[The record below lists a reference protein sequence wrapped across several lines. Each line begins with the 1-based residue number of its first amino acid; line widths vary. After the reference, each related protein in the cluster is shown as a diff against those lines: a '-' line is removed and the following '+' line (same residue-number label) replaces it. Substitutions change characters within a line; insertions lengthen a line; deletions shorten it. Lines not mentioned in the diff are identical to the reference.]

1 MNKKLLISTLV
12 AAVLSSASMAADPT
26 VNGTTVS
33 QARIDAVAAMMQAQG
48 QGQAEEGA
56 AKPQDQ
62 ARDQLITA
70 EVLRQEAV
78 RKGLDKQPDVR
89 IELENLQAMTLA
101 RHLIQDYQKAN
112 PVTESELKA
121 EYDKLKAQMPVKKS
135 YHAEH
140 ILVKTEAEARA
151 IIVSLKKGRPFERL
165 AREKSLDTGSK
176 ANGGDLGWNDP
187 ESFVPEFSQHIRHAL
202 VCFGMARFR
211 AQCRFVVLASR
222 RQLAGSD
229 GVDRQ
234 SVARDQL
241 RRVGRVA
248 ARDRVGMV
256 LAEKLRERIPPLVR
270 LRRHPEIA
278 VPFAR
283 RQSIPGRGRP

>member
-26 VNGTTVS
+26 VNGTTIS
-33 QARIDAVAAMMQAQG
+33 QARIDAVAAMMQGQQG
-48 QGQAEEGA
+48 QGQADESAG
-56 AKPQDQ
+56 KPQDQ

-112 PVTESELKA
+112 PVTESDLKA

-151 IIVSLKKGRPFERL
+151 IIVALKKGRQFERL

-187 ESFVPEFSQHIRHAL
+187 ESFVPEFSQAMVKLSKGQVTPQPIKTQFGWHVIKLDDIRTEEAPSL
-202 VCFGMARFR
+202 DSLRPQLEQRILGQRIDKYISDLKAK
-211 AQCRFVVLASR
+211 ASI
-222 RQLAGSD
+222 
-229 GVDRQ
+229 
-234 SVARDQL
+234 
-241 RRVGRVA
+241 
-248 ARDRVGMV
+248 
-256 LAEKLRERIPPLVR
+256 KL
-270 LRRHPEIA
+270 
-278 VPFAR
+278 
-283 RQSIPGRGRP
+283 Q

>member
-187 ESFVPEFSQHIRHAL
+187 ESFVPEFSQAMVKL
-202 VCFGMARFR
+202 GQGQVTQQPVKTQFGWH
-211 AQCRFVVLASR
+211 VIKL
-222 RQLAGSD
+222 D
-229 GVDRQ
+229 GVRTEEAPSLDSLRP
-234 SVARDQL
+234 QL
-241 RRVGRVA
+241 EQRLMGQRIDKYITDLKA
-248 ARDRVGMV
+248 KASI
-256 LAEKLRERIPPLVR
+256 KL
-270 LRRHPEIA
+270 
-278 VPFAR
+278 
-283 RQSIPGRGRP
+283 Q